1 MCAPTL
7 HLPKCFRFMNERHTH
22 IHTHTHTHTHPV
34 MANTLPSNIPE
45 LTHLLNL
52 YFIFAALDPSGV
64 LQGLLSPLHLHF
76 SRLSLLHFPG
86 VVSYTLV
93 MVGCPL
99 PSLLHF
105 LSRNPTSPVCV
116 YLLNHWL
123 FTDQSKNQL
132 LAGICSGR
140 ENYHGGTNQI
150 PNSVLSNI
158 SSWNLQEIRC

>member
-1 MCAPTL
+1 MVRPLLNL
-7 HLPKCFRFMNERHTH
+7 H
-22 IHTHTHTHTHPV
+22 V
-34 MANTLPSNIPE
+34 ANTLPSNIPE

-52 YFIFAALDPSGV
+52 YFILAALDPSGV

-105 LSRNPTSPVCV
+105 LSRNPKGPTSVSLPI
-116 YLLNHWL
+116 HWL
-123 FTDQSKNQL
+123 LATLFPSQSQL
-132 LAGICSGR
+132 GTGTLSSDVWVPCDFGSRMNTNSIRTNPQQKSLTNMPEICLLGDSR
-140 ENYHGGTNQI
+140 SHQI
-150 PNSVLSNI
+150 DK
-158 SSWNLQEIRC
+158 QY